1 MRVVVVGGGLVGLCC
16 AYSLHH
22 AGVEVVVLERDR
34 CGLGASRGNT
44 GWLCPVLSAPLPAP
58 GVMGTA
64 LRGMLRPSRSPVLV
78 RPFFGPRFVRWS
90 WGFWR
95 ASSPERYR
103 RGLED
108 TLALALRTFELYDEM
123 RIAGVAFEQYSGGMI
138 VSATSEP
145 GLAEYDAMLTEAE
158 AAGYPWP
165 VERLGPEAARALE
178 PALSSSVVGALFAPE
193 EQYVR
198 PESVAE
204 GLVSFLRERG
214 AEVHESQE
222 VVGLE
227 PARDGWIVR
236 TRGDAL
242 EAGSVVLSAG
252 VWSGRLLSSLGI
264 GVSMEAAKGYS
275 ITATGE
281 GRLPSHSLYLAEAK
295 VGTSTYGDR
304 LRIAGVFDLTG
315 MDLSL
320 RRRRIESMVRS
331 SLGYFRDWRPVDV
344 ELEWSGLRPYP
355 ADGLPIIGP
364 VPGRPGLVV
373 ATGHG
378 RMGVTLAPPTGEAVR
393 ALVLD
398 GVVVP
403 EIRPFALERPP
414 RQDSSSQ
421 SP

>member
-1 MRVVVVGGGLVGLCC
+1 
-16 AYSLHH
+16 
-22 AGVEVVVLERDR
+22 
-34 CGLGASRGNT
+34 
-44 GWLCPVLSAPLPAP
+44 
-58 GVMGTA
+58 
-64 LRGMLRPSRSPVLV
+64 
-78 RPFFGPRFVRWS
+78 
-90 WGFWR
+90 
-95 ASSPERYR
+95 
-103 RGLED
+103 
-108 TLALALRTFELYDEM
+108 
-123 RIAGVAFEQYSGGMI
+123 
-138 VSATSEP
+138 
-145 GLAEYDAMLTEAE
+145 
-158 AAGYPWP
+158 
-165 VERLGPEAARALE
+165 
-178 PALSSSVVGALFAPE
+178 
-193 EQYVR
+193 
-198 PESVAE
+198 
-204 GLVSFLRERG
+204 
-214 AEVHESQE
+214 
-222 VVGLE
+222 
-227 PARDGWIVR
+227 VR

-252 VWSGRLLSSLGI
+252 VWSGRLLSSLGL

-281 GRLPSHSLYLAEAK
+281 GRLPAHSLYLAEAK